1 MVSRINYARDP
12 LECEAAVAGLSGMDV
27 QPMLLL
33 TRPKLIAATDSLPE
47 WSKGVDSS
55 STSANCVG
63 SNPTAV
69 ILAMCDSTP
78 VIMLSG
84 AASQPLEVARV
95 SKSLTGVAAE
105 LLARAPRQGSH

>member
-1 MVSRINYARDP
+1 MWPPTAQWVSHESSLAMVSWINYARDP
-12 LECEAAVAGLSGMDV
+12 LEREADVAGLSGMDV

-33 TRPKLIAATDSLPE
+33 ARPKLIVATDSLPE

-69 ILAMCDSTP
+69 ILATSSHWK
-78 VIMLSG
+78 LHES
-84 AASQPLEVARV
+84 ASP
-95 SKSLTGVAAE
+95 
-105 LLARAPRQGSH
+105 